1 MKRISDLDEDELAVD
16 RLFAAVPPAAPPLGF
31 RDEVMAALVAEQRTS
46 WEWVVVALLALPSL
60 AFVAWELARS
70 GADFARAFESAI
82 AFATSAQEDAEAFFF
97 VDGLFVL
104 AVALLGLASLIA
116 THALL
121 RRTPRRLAN
130 AR

>member
-1 MKRISDLDEDELAVD
+1 MDDLDDDEVAIDRILAT
-16 RLFAAVPPAAPPLGF
+16 VPPEAPPLGF
-31 RDEVMAALVAEQRTS
+31 RDAVMGTLVAEERTS
-46 WEWVVVALLALPSL
+46 WEWIVVALLAVPSF

-104 AVALLGLASLIA
+104 AVSLLGLASLIA

-121 RRTPRRLAN
+121 RRSPRRLTA

>member
-1 MKRISDLDEDELAVD
+1 MRRMDDLEDDELALD
-16 RLFAAVPPAAPPLGF
+16 RLFAAVPPEAPPVGF
-31 RDEVMAALVAEQRTS
+31 RDAVMGALVAEQRSS
-46 WEWVVVALLALPSL
+46 WEWIVAALLALPSL
-60 AFVAWELARS
+60 VFVAWELARS
-70 GADFARAFESAI
+70 GADLARAFESAL
-82 AFATSAQEDAEAFFF
+82 AFTMSAQEDAEAFFF

-121 RRTPRRLAN
+121 RRTPHRVAA

>member
-1 MKRISDLDEDELAVD
+1 MDDLEDDELAID
-16 RLFAAVPPAAPPLGF
+16 RLFAAVPPEAPPLGF
-31 RDEVMAALVAEQRTS
+31 RDAVMRALIAEERTS
-46 WEWVVVALLALPSL
+46 WEWIVAALLALPSFT
-60 AFVAWELARS
+60 FVAWELARS

-82 AFATSAQEDAEAFFF
+82 AFATSAQGDAEAFFF

-121 RRTPRRLAN
+121 RRAPRVAA